1 MKLIKIKNSTSSQ
14 SIMGI
19 SLLVKM
25 LNNYQIEP
33 KPLLNEVG
41 ICEKLL
47 EDPNA
52 QISFEQEYN
61 FTLLLIK
68 AIADT
73 NLGFKAGQLYR
84 VSAFGHIGL
93 GASASETVNEAID
106 FFLKYI
112 RLAYTHFNVNFIK
125 ENGNA
130 ILRFKDIYEL
140 GALRQ
145 FYIER
150 DFSFAFLS
158 TRDIFPRSVIGH
170 KPKTIHFDFPCPSC
184 VKTYED
190 LYECPV
196 LFDMPFNEILFD
208 EKYLMLKLPQANAL
222 TKQLF
227 EEQCKAQE
235 IAFVGY
241 SGFESIIRDHII
253 NHKEIPNLSVI
264 ASLHQTTARTIRR
277 KLSSQGTSFQQ
288 IVNEVLC
295 DKSKKLLDDTS
306 LTIEK
311 IAYQLGYSE
320 AASFIHAFKRWTNTT
335 PNSYRKSS

>member
-1 MKLIKIKNSTSSQ
+1 MTLIKVKNSTSSQ

-19 SLLVKM
+19 SLLVKL
-25 LNNYQIEP
+25 LNNYQIDP
-33 KPLLNEVG
+33 KPLLSEVG
-41 ICEKLL
+41 IYEKLL

-52 QISFEQEYN
+52 QISFQQEYN
-61 FTLLLIK
+61 FTALLK
-68 AIADT
+68 EKIADA

-93 GASASETVNEAID
+93 GATASENVNEAID

-125 ENGNA
+125 EKGNA
-130 ILRFKDIYEL
+130 ILRFKDIYQL
-140 GALRQ
+140 GSLRQ

-158 TRDIFPRSVIGH
+158 TRDIFPRSVAGH
-170 KPKTIHFDFPCPSC
+170 KPKTIHFDFPCPSSI
-184 VKTYED
+184 KTYET

-196 LFDMPFNEILFD
+196 LFDMPYNEILFD

-222 TKQLF
+222 TKQLL

-235 IAFVGY
+235 IAFFGY
-241 SGFESIIRDHII
+241 SGFEKIIRDHII
-253 NHKEIPNLSVI
+253 NHNEMPNLSVI
-264 ASLHQTTARTIRR
+264 ASLHNTTPRTIRR
-277 KLSSQGTSFQQ
+277 KLSSQGTSFQKL
-288 IVNEVLC
+288 VNEVLC
-295 DKSKKLLDDTS
+295 EKSKQLLGETR
-306 LTIEK
+306 LTIEQISFK
-311 IAYQLGYSE
+311 LGYSE

-335 PNSYRKSS
+335 PNNYRQSS